1 MHLLVFILALVNL
14 LFFAY
19 GQGYLGHADNPDK
32 VRLQQQLNPEKI
44 KLLSAGDPP
53 APPKPESTSETGNTT
68 NTDTTGETLKEAP
81 PKESDPAKAPEG
93 KPDKADKGDKEN
105 RDSKAAQA
113 AANAV
118 SQLTEASKNADN
130 KSSSLVCL
138 SWTTGDKDKAEAFK
152 RSLLKQ
158 YSPQSVQLSSIAGSE
173 AARWWVYLPPH
184 ADSNSAEQQLDK
196 LKEAG
201 FHDYSLITGEGQNRL
216 AISLGLFSSEDGAR
230 QRQKEL
236 SGKGFRNVQIQA
248 RGKPGQYVVEARIP
262 DKHSADIKASASKQ
276 LPSDS
281 KSKTCKA

>member
-32 VRLQQQLNPEKI
+32 VRPQQQLNPEKI
-44 KLLSAGDPP
+44 KLLSAGEPP
-53 APPKPESTSETGNTT
+53 APPKPESTSETGNPD
-68 NTDTTGETLKEAP
+68 NTGETLKEEP
-81 PKESDPAKAPEG
+81 QKESSPAKAPES
-93 KPDKADKGDKEN
+93 KAEKTDKEN
-105 RDSKAAQA
+105 KDNKAAQS

-184 ADSNSAEQQLDK
+184 ADSSSAEQQLDK

-230 QRQKEL
+230 QRQKAL

-262 DKHSADIKASASKQ
+262 DKHSADIKASASKL

>member
-32 VRLQQQLNPEKI
+32 VRPQQQLNPEKI
-44 KLLSAGDPP
+44 KLLSAGEPP
-53 APPKPESTSETGNTT
+53 APPKPESSSETGNPD
-68 NTDTTGETLKEAP
+68 NTGETLKEEP
-81 PKESDPAKAPEG
+81 QSSPAKAPES
-93 KPDKADKGDKEN
+93 KDN
-105 RDSKAAQA
+105 KAAQA
-113 AANAV
+113 ATNAV

-184 ADSNSAEQQLDK
+184 ADSSSAEQQLDK

-230 QRQKEL
+230 QRQKAL

-248 RGKPGQYVVEARIP
+248 RGKPGQYVLEARIP
-262 DKHSADIKASASKQ
+262 DKHSADIKASASKL